1 MEMGEWSFGQHC
13 TGETRLGW
21 TPLASIWTVACLV
34 AYEWLGRGNCL
45 LLAATATLHN
55 HVFVVLERDRVELVE
70 VQHGD
75 GREVRRA
82 ALHRR
87 DKAWVDPVYE
97 RLDDGVVG
105 GVGVVG
111 QGEAALALTVEGAEA
126 GLLVGRENLALD
138 LLVLINFTV
147 II

>member
-1 MEMGEWSFGQHC
+1 M
-13 TGETRLGW
+13 
-21 TPLASIWTVACLV
+21 
-34 AYEWLGRGNCL
+34 GRGICL

-87 DKAWVDPVYE
+87 DEAGVDPVYE

-126 GLLVGRENLALD
+126 GLLVGR
-138 LLVLINFTV
+138 
-147 II
+147 